1 MAKNFIIATFWVD
14 YYLVGFF
21 ICAENLGMLKK
32 NRLEKLV
39 PSVKRSA
46 WLQVFALQNFDRQHL
61 FDVNKV
67 FDVYKNFVKRLHVWI
82 FLKVHVDIFNNTLM
96 IWSNLQH
103 EYQKRATRV
112 RHKQNECNTSA
123 TRVRHECYSNDTM
136 WQVKDY
142 KEWNDF
148 ILSTT
153 FGNASFPCQ
162 NAFYKCTTKTGLCN
176 GKSYIKKFYILT
188 TNSLARSRIVTHSN
202 AASFSIKTISC
213 ENTNIPFSNNYWK
226 LCKMNAKFCKNIYN
240 KGKVRLNS
248 FEILHKSAII
258 CI

>member
-1 MAKNFIIATFWVD
+1 MYVAELLVISIVSLFVYGILISLRLDYGQKFYNCHILSRLLFSRVFYLRGKLGNVKEKPAK
-14 YYLVGFF
+14 
-21 ICAENLGMLKK
+21 
-32 NRLEKLV
+32 KLV

-103 EYQKRATRV
+103 EYQTRATRV
-112 RHKQNECNTSA
+112 RHKQNECSTSA
-123 TRVRHECYSNDTM
+123 TRVRHECYTNDTM

-148 ILSTT
+148 ILSTI

-188 TNSLARSRIVTHSN
+188 TNSLARSRIVTQ
-202 AASFSIKTISC
+202 A
-213 ENTNIPFSNNYWK
+213 
-226 LCKMNAKFCKNIYN
+226 MQ
-240 KGKVRLNS
+240 
-248 FEILHKSAII
+248 LHFP
-258 CI
+258 